1 MQIKQ
6 FHHQDLF
13 FRSLSH
19 PCAEDKAFFNLIL
32 RVSHALNL
40 VPRAPRAFVTDFR
53 YPCPAMLDYHRCS
66 RKEPALLGK

>member
-1 MQIKQ
+1 MQTVPSPRLI
-6 FHHQDLF
+6 F
-13 FRSLSH
+13 SLVS
-19 PCAEDKAFFNLIL
+19 AEDKAFFNLIL

-66 RKEPALLGK
+66 RKEPALLEK